1 MALFLVFT
9 AGPVLASLGMS
20 FTDIRSTDV
29 QNPFSVE
36 FVGLSNYTELLG
48 DPLFR
53 KVTFNTFLY
62 LILGVPFTM
71 AVALA
76 VAVGLN
82 RIQRL
87 KGLFRVGFYLPV
99 VTSIVAVSVVWKF
112 LLRDD
117 GGLVN
122 TVIGWTGVDGPGW
135 LDSTTTALP
144 TLVVMAVWRNFGT
157 MMIIFLAALQTVPR
171 EIVEAAESDGAN
183 AWARFRYL
191 TLPMLRPTLLFGA
204 VITSIGYLQFFEEAF
219 VMTKGGPLDSTRSIT
234 FFTFDQWGYG
244 NYGYASAAAYL
255 LFIAIILL
263 TALQF
268 RVLREKD

>member
-1 MALFLVFT
+1 
-9 AGPVLASLGMS
+9 
-20 FTDIRSTDV
+20 
-29 QNPFSVE
+29 
-36 FVGLSNYTELLG
+36 
-48 DPLFR
+48 
-53 KVTFNTFLY
+53 
-62 LILGVPFTM
+62 
-71 AVALA
+71 VALA

-117 GGLVN
+117 GGLIN
-122 TVIGWTGVDGPGW
+122 TIIGWFGVDGPAW
-135 LDSTTTALP
+135 LDSTSSALP

-157 MMIIFLAALQTVPR
+157 LMVIFLAALQTVPR
-171 EIVEAAESDGAN
+171 EIIEAAESDGAGP
-183 AWARFRYL
+183 WARFRHL

-255 LFIAIILL
+255 LFIGIILL

-268 RVLREKD
+268 RLLREKD